1 MPGRTLGLRGAAA
14 ALALAV
20 GAVTTGACGD
30 GRPGF
35 CDDLSKQ
42 ADMSALSSA
51 LESQDLD
58 RARTAAEQ
66 FSELAG
72 SAPDDIRSDMQD
84 LADAVEQIVE
94 LLAADRNAVPG
105 AGDEGQG
112 DAAVVEQ
119 DRDELN
125 RRLEEMATTSSRV
138 ERWASRECG
147 VTLH

>member
-1 MPGRTLGLRGAAA
+1 MPGRSSGLRRS
-14 ALALAV
+14 AV
-20 GAVTTGACGD
+20 AVTLVVAAIASACGD
-30 GRPGF
+30 GRPAF
-35 CDDLSKQ
+35 CDDLSRS
-42 ADMSALSSA
+42 ADMSELSAA

-66 FSELAG
+66 FSELAAG
-72 SAPDDIRSDMQD
+72 APEGIRTEMQD
-84 LADAVEQIVE
+84 LAEAVEGIVE

-125 RRLEEMATTSSRV
+125 RRLEELAGTSSRV